1 MIHTLYRRA
10 LAMACAVAAI
20 GGLGMAADAA
30 AEERPLILVVPYP
43 PGGSTDIL
51 ARILQP
57 RLSQELGGRAV
68 VVENRP
74 GAASQIAT
82 AFVARAEPD
91 GNTLL
96 VSFDNHG
103 INPAVKPKLPY
114 DTFKD
119 FVAITQTVRF
129 PLVLG
134 ANPSVPGDNLK
145 DFLAAAGSRPIATT
159 TRRPAWGRSITWPRR
174 AQAPVQGG
182 TVARALWRRRTS
194 DPGRGG
200 RSGQHDLA
208 QLRRAA
214 WPDSGGQDQAAGGRR
229 RKRLADLPNVPTVA
243 ESGFPGFVA
252 YSWSGMFAPKGTPDA
267 TIKKLTRDFKA
278 VLADPD
284 VRRKLGEAGFEIV
297 ASDGPALDAY
307 VKAEYER
314 WNAFIKTSNINLE
327 N

>member
-1 MIHTLYRRA
+1 
-10 LAMACAVAAI
+10 MACAVAAI
-20 GGLGMAADAA
+20 SGLGMAPRGGRRA
-30 AEERPLILVVPYP
+30 PLILVVPYP
-43 PGGSTDIL
+43 PGAAPISWRAFCSR
-51 ARILQP
+51 ARRNWAGARSWSKID
-57 RLSQELGGRAV
+57 RAPPARSR
-68 VVENRP
+68 RP
-74 GAASQIAT
+74 W
-82 AFVARAEPD
+82 RAEPD

-145 DFLAAAGSRPIATT
+145 DFLAAAAGSRPIATT
-159 TRRPAWGRSITWPRR
+159 TRRPAWGQSPGARR

-182 TVARALWRRRTS
+182 TVARALWRRRTG

-208 QLRRAA
+208 QLRRC
-214 WPDSGGQDQAAGGRR
+214 GQFRR
-229 RKRLADLPNVPTVA
+229 ARSSRWRSPAKKAADLPSVPTVA

-252 YSWSGMFAPKGTPDA
+252 YSWAHVRAKGTPDA

-297 ASDGPALDAY
+297 ASDGP
-307 VKAEYER
+307 R
-314 WNAFIKTSNINLE
+314 WMPM
-327 N
+327 